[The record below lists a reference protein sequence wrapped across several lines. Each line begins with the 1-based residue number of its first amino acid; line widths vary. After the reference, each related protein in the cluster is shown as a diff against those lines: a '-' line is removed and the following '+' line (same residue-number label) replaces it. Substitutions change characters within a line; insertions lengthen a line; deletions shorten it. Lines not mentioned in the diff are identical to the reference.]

1 MSVPPQ
7 SVRRGRGVMPMV
19 GFAYYT
25 SHVLQLT
32 LPPLFPIL
40 HDEFGVSFTELG
52 LIVTVFYVASGLGQ
66 AAAGVL
72 VDRYGAQRLLL
83 GGLTLLSA
91 AVALIGLAPSY
102 WVFLPLPLVAGLGN
116 SVFHPADLSILHHC
130 VSRSPLRRAFLVHRV
145 S

>member
-19 GFAYYT
+19 GFAHYT

-72 VDRYGAQRLLL
+72 VGRYRAPPLPPGRPALP
-83 GGLTLLSA
+83 SA
-91 AVALIGLAPSY
+91 APALVRLAP
-102 WVFLPLPLVAGLGN
+102 V
-116 SVFHPADLSILHHC
+116 
-130 VSRSPLRRAFLVHRV
+130 
-145 S
+145 